1 MNVIRVDFINVVNF
15 LGAIKSASSKT
26 VVGDRPGQT
35 PTDIDIDEKMRFIR
49 LSRTHN
55 EKPYVKY
62 VPMSN
67 VSGFEVEEEIA
78 KPAEVKKEVKK

>member
-35 PTDIDIDEKMRFIR
+35 PTEIDLDEKMRFIR

-67 VSGFEVEEEIA
+67 VSGFEIEEA
-78 KPAEVKKEVKK
+78 TKPAAPEVKKK

>member
-35 PTDIDIDEKMRFIR
+35 PTEIDLDEKMRFIR

-67 VSGFEVEEEIA
+67 VSGFEIEEAA
-78 KPAEVKKEVKK
+78 KPAAPEVKKK